1 MQAGQAATSVER
13 QGMVIVMKVPSLDGN
28 LETGF
33 ALVLDVVCTT
43 MLAGWNVTNAKLQG
57 VKVVQAN
64 EIELQEI
71 IICNSGSFMHC
82 VTLSVFFSSLFWRS
96 LLQFYSP

>member
-33 ALVLDVVCTT
+33 ALDMAVLDVVCTT

-71 IICNSGSFMHC
+71 I
-82 VTLSVFFSSLFWRS
+82 TK
-96 LLQFYSP
+96 

>member
-13 QGMVIVMKVPSLDGN
+13 QGMVTVMKVPSLDGN

-33 ALVLDVVCTT
+33 ALVLDVACTT

-57 VKVVQAN
+57 VKVAAGA
-64 EIELQEI
+64 LK
-71 IICNSGSFMHC
+71 SFFEMEFAAFTPLKWE
-82 VTLSVFFSSLFWRS
+82 VEV
-96 LLQFYSP
+96 